1 MNILL
6 YLHGNINQK
15 EKFYELLNIAGLWKK
30 TLCKSKIFIWN
41 KSC

>member
-15 EKFYELLNIAGLWKK
+15 EKGCGFYTAAFFN
-30 TLCKSKIFIWN
+30 SNVIF
-41 KSC
+41 